1 MELFGGMKTD
11 IGGFHQL
18 ETEVFSKESH
28 ANGTSVAR
36 GLAEIKK
43 LPTCGAHWNTW
54 RVGSGEALH
63 GRVHTEGE
71 RESADAHVEETC
83 PGRGPCAPSARVLED
98 RWGPHGWG
106 ARSRRHMEKI
116 ELHSLA
122 WLGG

>member
-36 GLAEIKK
+36 GLAEMKK

-63 GRVHTEGE
+63 GRVHAEGE
-71 RESADAHVEETC
+71 RESADAHVEETR
-83 PGRGPCAPSARVLED
+83 PGRGPCAPNARVRGNRWAPRVLEAC
-98 RWGPHGWG
+98 R
-106 ARSRRHMEKI
+106 RRHVVR
-116 ELHSLA
+116 SSWA
-122 WLGG
+122 A